1 MPAIAIALA
10 LHIASAVLWVGGMFF
25 AYMCLRPAVGA
36 LEPGM
41 RQALWVA
48 VFRRFFPWV
57 WAAIVVLLGSGY
69 LMVFK
74 VFGGFA
80 RLPWRI
86 DAMQG
91 LGILMML
98 LFFHVYFGPYPK
110 LARCVENG
118 DVPGGGR
125 QIARIRRV
133 VGINT
138 ILGFILVAIAA
149 GGRFI

>member
-1 MPAIAIALA
+1 MIALALA

-25 AYMCLRPAVGA
+25 AYVCLRPAAGA
-36 LEPGM
+36 LEPSL
-41 RQALWVA
+41 RQALWVR

-57 WAAIVVLLGSGY
+57 WTAIVALLGTGY
-69 LMVFK
+69 FMLFR

-80 RLPWRI
+80 HAPWRI
-86 DAMQG
+86 HVMQG

-98 LFFHVYFGPYPK
+98 LFFHVFFGAYPK
-110 LARCVENG
+110 LTACVEHG
-118 DVPGGGR
+118 DVPGGR
-125 QIARIRRV
+125 QQIARIRRV

-138 ILGFILVAIAA
+138 VLGFILVAIAA